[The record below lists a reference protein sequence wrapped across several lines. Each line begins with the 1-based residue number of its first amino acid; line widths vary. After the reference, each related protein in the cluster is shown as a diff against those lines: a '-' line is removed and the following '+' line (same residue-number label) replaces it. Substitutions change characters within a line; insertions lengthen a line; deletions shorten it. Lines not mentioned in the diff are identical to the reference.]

1 MTMKTEKI
9 TIFPPNVKAGV
20 TLRNLE
26 EFEPLGFSI
35 SETSHI
41 DNADVNSFRNLLA
54 EFLSVEP
61 GKMKFQK
68 QIHGDNI
75 RYVAENSE
83 IEESDGMIT
92 DIPGIVLNISIA
104 DCCAV
109 LIYDKKQKI
118 IAAIHSGWRG
128 TQKNISFK
136 AVKKLVNEFN
146 SDTADIICY
155 LTACAS
161 GEKYEVDED
170 VAQFFPTSI
179 KAISGDKFLFDNKKE
194 IREQLLSA
202 GVQDK
207 NIVVSDVCTISDE
220 NYHSYRRDKDQSGRM
235 SAFIY
240 MSENN

>member
-1 MTMKTEKI
+1 MKIDKIKVFPTE
-9 TIFPPNVKAGV
+9 VKAGV

-26 EFEPLGFSI
+26 EYQPLGFSI
-35 SETSHI
+35 SETAYI
-41 DNADVNSFRNLLA
+41 NKADVNSFRNLLA
-54 EFLSVEP
+54 ETLSVEP

-68 QIHGDNI
+68 QIHGDII
-75 RYVAENSE
+75 RYVDENSE

-92 DIPGIVLNISIA
+92 DKPGIVLNISIA
-104 DCCAV
+104 DCCAI
-109 LIYDKKQKI
+109 LIYDTKQKI

-136 AVKKLVNEFN
+136 AVKKLVDEFN

-155 LTACAS
+155 LSACAS
-161 GEKYEVDED
+161 GENYEVEED
-170 VAQFFPTSI
+170 VAQFFPSSI
-179 KAISGDKFLFDNKKE
+179 KAIPGDKFLFDNKKE

-202 GVQDK
+202 GVQDE

-220 NYHSYRRDKDQSGRM
+220 NYHSYRRDKEKSGRM

-240 MSENN
+240 MSEK